1 MVVVQAGSQLT
12 ISGSMTFDGV
22 TMQLPKVTG
31 TINET
36 GFFTATAGTDGF
48 SPGAA
53 ASDDTCGTITSTSST
68 LTFSGSTAQLHESAT
83 TDFCGTLTLD
93 ATLTR

>member
-1 MVVVQAGSQLT
+1 MAVVQAGSQLT
-12 ISGSMTFDGV
+12 ISGSLTFPGMTV
-22 TMQLPKVTG
+22 QLPAVTG
-31 TINET
+31 MINET
-36 GFFTATAGTDGF
+36 GFFTATSGGF
-48 SPGAA
+48 STGA
-53 ASDDTCGTITSTSST
+53 ASDDICGTITPTSST

>member
-1 MVVVQAGSQLT
+1 
-12 ISGSMTFDGV
+12 MTV
-22 TMQLPKVTG
+22 QLPAVNG
-31 TINET
+31 MINET
-36 GFFTATAGTDGF
+36 GFFTATAGGF
-48 SPGAA
+48 STGA
-53 ASDDTCGTITSTSST
+53 ASDDICGTITPTSST

>member
-1 MVVVQAGSQLT
+1 MVVVQAESQLT
-12 ISGSMTFDGV
+12 ISGSMTLDGMTV
-22 TMQLPKVTG
+22 QLPAVTG

-36 GFFTATAGTDGF
+36 GLFTATAGGF
-48 SPGAA
+48 STSAVP
-53 ASDDTCGTITSTSST
+53 DTCGTITPTSST